1 MVSKIDE
8 EQFYL
13 LRAIAEYSSA
23 FIGAKDLQGR
33 YLYVNSQYSRFFN
46 RPVEAFINKTDAEV
60 FPTDIAK
67 QFRDADLQVIN
78 AQKYMLVEE
87 QAPVD
92 GELHYYLSAKF
103 PIFDK
108 SDKLFA
114 TGVIATDITE
124 QKMLEHRLKELAE
137 TDSLT
142 GCANRRKIFD
152 IAEKEVAKALRY
164 DIPLSVILL
173 DIDHFKTVND
183 TLGHSSGDETLQQ
196 IAGICNDN
204 IRKVD
209 EMGRIGGDEFLI
221 VLPNTAVTPA
231 FNLAAKLVN
240 CVEQSV
246 LTNGN
251 DDSIRTTICAGVAE
265 LNDDNNSVA
274 TLINAADRALYT
286 AKKTGRNK
294 ACLTGQ

>member
-13 LRAIAEYSSA
+13 LRAIAEYSSS

-33 YLYVNSQYSRFFN
+33 YLYVNNQYSRFFS
-46 RPVEAFINKTDAEV
+46 RPVESFINKTDAEI
-60 FPTDIAK
+60 FPPDVAEK
-67 QFRDADLQVIN
+67 FRDADLQVIN
-78 AQKYMLVEE
+78 ARKYMLVEE
-87 QAPVD
+87 QICVED
-92 GELHYYLSAKF
+92 EIHYYLSAKF

-108 SDKLFA
+108 GNKLFA

-124 QKMLEHRLKELAE
+124 QKMLEYRLKQLAE

-142 GCANRRKIFD
+142 NCANRRKIFD

-164 DIPLSVILL
+164 ETPLSVMLL
-173 DIDHFKTVND
+173 DIDHFKAVND
-183 TLGHSSGDETLQQ
+183 TLGHGSGDATLQQ
-196 IAGICNDN
+196 IAGICSDN

-209 EMGRIGGDEFLI
+209 EIGRIGGDEFLI
-221 VLPNTAVTPA
+221 VLPNTALTHA
-231 FNLAAKLVN
+231 SNLAAKLVS
-240 CVEQSV
+240 CVEQSI
-246 LTNGN
+246 LT
-251 DDSIRTTICAGVAE
+251 DSNEQDIKVTICAGVAE

-274 TLINAADRALYT
+274 TLINAADRALYS

-294 ACLTGQ
+294 ACVTAQ